1 MGNNGFEACIFC
13 VRINLVY
20 NFLFWC
26 SPTTCSPTQNIK
38 VLGKNFCYPEKIS
51 ENNNDVVIWK
61 SMTNGHILK
70 IHSNNVALHE
80 QTLQIDK

>member
-13 VRINLVY
+13 ERINLVY

-26 SPTTCSPTQNIK
+26 SLTCSPTQNIK

-70 IHSNNVALHE
+70 IHSNNVALQE